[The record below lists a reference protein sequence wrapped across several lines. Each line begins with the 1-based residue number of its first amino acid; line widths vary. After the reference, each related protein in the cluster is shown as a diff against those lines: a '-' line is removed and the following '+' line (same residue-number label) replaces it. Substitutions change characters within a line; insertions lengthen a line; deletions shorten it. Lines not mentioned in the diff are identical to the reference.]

1 MNARREFEG
10 KDLEGALRNAS
21 GALGIPE
28 DDVHYEI
35 VEQGRRGVL
44 GLGGK
49 AVRIRVKPPLDDPEV
64 APKPAG
70 QPVERLA
77 EAVPASPQEQGD
89 AAVALE
95 VRETL
100 QRMLDLMEL
109 EVDATSQQRGNG
121 VSLELNGE
129 DRKLLLGR
137 DSELL
142 SAFQFLLNRMSRRA
156 WPGAG
161 RIQVSCA
168 GHDGANRRDEEIVE
182 LVREVAGQV
191 ARTGRTNTLHPLNS
205 YERRLAH
212 LTVREFTGL
221 TSSSDGDGSLKRIRI
236 SKVKNTV
243 R

>member
-1 MNARREFEG
+1 
-10 KDLEGALRNAS
+10 
-21 GALGIPE
+21 
-28 DDVHYEI
+28 
-35 VEQGRRGVL
+35 
-44 GLGGK
+44 
-49 AVRIRVKPPLDDPEV
+49 
-64 APKPAG
+64 
-70 QPVERLA
+70 
-77 EAVPASPQEQGD
+77 
-89 AAVALE
+89 
-95 VRETL
+95 
-100 QRMLDLMEL
+100 
-109 EVDATSQQRGNG
+109 
-121 VSLELNGE
+121 LNGE

-161 RIQVSCA
+161 RIQLSCA
-168 GHDGANRRDEEIVE
+168 GHDGASRRDEEIVE

-191 ARTGRTNTLHPLNS
+191 ARTGRTNMLHPLNS

-236 SKVKNTV
+236 SMVKNTV